1 MFSKLAAKQFD
12 TVQFP
17 SLKRGRKTLQGVKI
31 SKALKHQELMDARY
45 AGTMTLCLIN
55 FIWCMN
61 LVYFELFV
69 IVGLAPVESICCCHK
84 QCMDAAIPSYH
95 RRQQLRDEYFNFKN
109 DVDRKQWLKDTFLF
123 GFQDDDD
130 VELKQFNYLESRLCW
145 SSIKWHVQ
153 LLGCS
158 NNLLASAK
166 GTNQS
171 RATTHTFRPSR
182 VGVTLNSHAS
192 GAKDSMFNKRDHIAM
207 WLNEQ
212 KAFYCMQ
219 PDKDEVLLPF
229 AFKRE
234 VWEEYC
240 GQNKSMF
247 ESLDPCGDWL
257 TCTEQ
262 YFKRV
267 WRADVPTLKCKK
279 YHWFQL
285 CDLCI
290 GINEKLQNPKLSPA
304 NKKLWKDAKAR
315 HLQDVRE
322 DRYGYELRILQAK
335 NSENIMSATID
346 GSDNGEY
353 GFPYWADKTKQTDKG
368 YKIKSKLYAML
379 VHNIGVY
386 TYVFNAHL
394 PGGTNVTINVLH
406 HTLTKMK
413 EEEVQFAPILH
424 LQLDNTVKDNKSK
437 FVMAY
442 LQALVDCGV
451 FEEITVHFFQ
461 VGHTHCDIDQL
472 FSRIAIYLK
481 VSAY

>member
-1 MFSKLAAKQFD
+1 
-12 TVQFP
+12 
-17 SLKRGRKTLQGVKI
+17 
-31 SKALKHQELMDARY
+31 
-45 AGTMTLCLIN
+45 
-55 FIWCMN
+55 
-61 LVYFELFV
+61 
-69 IVGLAPVESICCCHK
+69 
-84 QCMDAAIPSYH
+84 
-95 RRQQLRDEYFNFKN
+95 
-109 DVDRKQWLKDTFLF
+109 
-123 GFQDDDD
+123 
-130 VELKQFNYLESRLCW
+130 
-145 SSIKWHVQ
+145 
-153 LLGCS
+153 
-158 NNLLASAK
+158 
-166 GTNQS
+166 
-171 RATTHTFRPSR
+171 
-182 VGVTLNSHAS
+182 
-192 GAKDSMFNKRDHIAM
+192 MFNKCDHIAM

-247 ESLDPCGDWL
+247 ESLSLDPCGDWL

-279 YHWFQL
+279 YHRFQL

-322 DRYGYELRILQAK
+322 DRYGYKLRMLQAK

-394 PGGTNVTINVLH
+394 PGGTNVMINVLH
-406 HTLTKMK
+406 HTTRGNFGV
-413 EEEVQFAPILH
+413 EN
-424 LQLDNTVKDNKSK
+424 QL
-437 FVMAY
+437 
-442 LQALVDCGV
+442 
-451 FEEITVHFFQ
+451 
-461 VGHTHCDIDQL
+461 
-472 FSRIAIYLK
+472 
-481 VSAY
+481 